1 MPPDVQPNGQNG
13 EIAKQPAGTFV
24 LKTSAKWF
32 HSVMKDQLPYEIRVW
47 RSVSVKFL
55 RSVIQPEWGG
65 RFWLRI
71 LYRLE
76 EWFPH
81 YFGEKG
87 QYPLIVIKK

>member
-1 MPPDVQPNGQNG
+1 
-13 EIAKQPAGTFV
+13 
-24 LKTSAKWF
+24 
-32 HSVMKDQLPYEIRVW
+32 MKNQLPYEIRVW

-55 RSVIQPEWGG
+55 RTVIQPEWGG
-65 RFWLRI
+65 RFWLKV

-76 EWFPH
+76 EWFPR